1 MRILCTKFIWMRTTI
16 EIDDE
21 LMSRAQ
27 KLTNIRTKKM
37 VVDNALRLYVT
48 MENQKKLLDL
58 WGKIK
63 IDEKA
68 CE

>member
-1 MRILCTKFIWMRTTI
+1 MRTTI

-21 LMSRAQ
+21 LMSKAQ
-27 KLTNIRTKKM
+27 KLTNIRTKKI

-58 WGKIK
+58 WGKIR
-63 IDEKA
+63 IDGKA
-68 CE
+68 CLDETGVIRN

>member
-1 MRILCTKFIWMRTTI
+1 MRTTI

>member
-27 KLTNIRTKKM
+27 KLTNIRTKKI